1 MLGFGLRDFLT
12 KRSAGIDIF
21 GALRTRDTGLPP
33 FGNTVQAI
41 PFSQFFSD
49 SEGVTDMAAVA
60 GSLVDPIFFEIRPDT
75 DRDRYIKTIQF
86 TIVDQNATLTQ
97 FGNIGALANG
107 TLFEWDRLGETVLLA
122 TMISNYD
129 HVRLAGG
136 QPAFGDGTAAFRA
149 SNVLGTSEAYI
160 PMVDFQLIFGLPW
173 GIRLAAGSDE
183 VLRIAVRDDV
193 TGVDGY
199 DCIARGF
206 EIEPE
211 TAQSGLGM

>member
-41 PFSQFFSD
+41 PFSEFFSD
-49 SEGVTDMAAVA
+49 LNGVTDMRVVATVAA
-60 GSLVDPIFFEIRPDT
+60 PEFFEIRPDT
-75 DRDRYIKTIQF
+75 DRDRYIKTVAFSIA
-86 TIVDQNATLTQ
+86 DQNASLSQ
-97 FGNIGALANG
+97 FGNIGALTDG
-107 TLFEWDRLGETVLLA
+107 VLFEWDRLGETVLLA
-122 TMISNYD
+122 DMVSNYD
-129 HVRLAGG
+129 HVRLGG
-136 QPAFGDGTAAFRA
+136 GDPAFGDGTAAFRA
-149 SNVLGTSEAYI
+149 SNVVGISEAYI
-160 PMVDFQLIFGLPW
+160 PVLDFQRMFGLPW

-183 VLRIAVRDDV
+183 VLRITVRDD
-193 TGVDGY
+193 TSGVDGY

-211 TAQSGLGM
+211 VAQAGLRT

>member
-1 MLGFGLRDFLT
+1 MLGIAIRDPLT
-12 KRSAGIDIF
+12 KRGAGVDIF
-21 GALRTRDTGLPP
+21 GAVRTRDTGLPP

-41 PFSQFFSD
+41 PFNAFFSD
-49 SEGVTDMAAVA
+49 EAGSTDMQVAA
-60 GSLVDPIFFEIRPDT
+60 SLVDPVFFEIRPDT
-75 DRDRYIKTIQF
+75 DRDRYIKTVQF

-97 FGNIGALANG
+97 FGNIGALPNG

-122 TMISNYD
+122 SMVSNYD

-136 QPAFGDGTAAFRA
+136 QPSFGDGTAAFRA

-160 PMVDFQLIFGLPW
+160 PMLDFQLIFGLPW

-183 VLRIAVRDDV
+183 VLRITVRDDT

-199 DCIARGF
+199 DCVARGF

-211 TAQSGLGM
+211 EAQAGLGM

>member
-41 PFSQFFSD
+41 PFNEFFSD
-49 SEGVTDMAAVA
+49 LNGVTDMRVD
-60 GSLVDPIFFEIRPDT
+60 GSVTPEFFEIRPDT
-75 DRDRYIKTIQF
+75 TRDRYIKTVQF

-97 FGNIGALANG
+97 FGNIGNLANG
-107 TLFEWDRLGETVLLA
+107 TLFEWDRLGETVELA

-160 PMVDFQLIFGLPW
+160 PLLDFQLIFGLPW

-183 VLRIAVRDDV
+183 VLRITVRDDT

-199 DCIARGF
+199 DALARGF

-211 TAQSGLGM
+211 VAQAGLRT

>member
-41 PFSQFFSD
+41 PFSEFFSD
-49 SEGVTDMAAVA
+49 VDGVTDMRVV
-60 GSLVDPIFFEIRPDT
+60 GTLVDPFFFEIRPDA
-75 DRDRYIKTIQF
+75 DRDRYIKTIAF
-86 TIVDQNATLTQ
+86 SIADQNATLSQ
-97 FGNIGALANG
+97 FGNIGALTDG
-107 TLFEWDRLGETVLLA
+107 VLFEWDRLGETVLLA
-122 TMISNYD
+122 DMISNYD
-129 HVRLAGG
+129 HVRLSGG
-136 QPAFGDGTAAFRA
+136 DPAFGDGTAAFRA
-149 SNVLGTSEAYI
+149 SNVVGISEAYI
-160 PMVDFQLIFGLPW
+160 PVLDFQRMFGLPW

-183 VLRIAVRDDV
+183 VLRITVRDD
-193 TGVDGY
+193 TSGVDAY

-211 TAQSGLGM
+211 EAQMGLGT

>member
-1 MLGFGLRDFLT
+1 MLGISIRDALT
-12 KRSAGIDIF
+12 KRAAGVDIF

-41 PFSQFFSD
+41 PFSGFFSD
-49 SEGVTDMAAVA
+49 GADPPVTDMRVDGSVTPVA
-60 GSLVDPIFFEIRPDT
+60 FEIRPDT
-75 DRDRYIKTIQF
+75 DRDRYIKTVQF

-97 FGNIGALANG
+97 FGNIGALSVG
-107 TLFEWDRLGETVLLA
+107 VLFEWDRLGETVLLA
-122 TMISNYD
+122 DMISNYD

-136 QPAFGDGTAAFRA
+136 DPPFGDGTASFRA

-160 PMVDFQLIFGLPW
+160 PIVDFQRIFGLPW

-183 VLRIAVRDDV
+183 VLRITVRDDT

-199 DCIARGF
+199 DALARGF

-211 TAQSGLGM
+211 EAQSGLGM

>member
-1 MLGFGLRDFLT
+1 MLGIAIRDPLT
-12 KRSAGIDIF
+12 KRGAGVDIF
-21 GALRTRDTGLPP
+21 GAVRTRDTGLPP

-41 PFSQFFSD
+41 PFNEFFSD
-49 SEGVTDMAAVA
+49 VDGVTDMRVD
-60 GSLVDPIFFEIRPDT
+60 GSVTEVLFEIRPDT
-75 DRDRYIKTIQF
+75 DRDRYIKTVQF

-97 FGNIGALANG
+97 FGNIGNLPNG
-107 TLFEWDRLGETVLLA
+107 TLFEWDRLGETVLLS

-136 QPAFGDGTAAFRA
+136 QPSFGDGTAAFRA
-149 SNVLGTSEAYI
+149 SNVLGTSEAYL

-183 VLRIAVRDDV
+183 VLRITVRDDV

-199 DCIARGF
+199 DCLARGF

-211 TAQSGLGM
+211 EAQAGLGM

>member
-41 PFSQFFSD
+41 PFQGFFSD
-49 SEGVTDMAAVA
+49 QAGLTDMRVV
-60 GSLVDPIFFEIRPDT
+60 GSLADPVFFEIRPDT
-75 DRDRYIKTIQF
+75 DRDRYIKTVQF
-86 TIVDQNATLTQ
+86 TIVDAQATLNR
-97 FGNIGALANG
+97 FGFITALVNG
-107 TLFEWDRLGETVLLA
+107 VLFEWDRLGETVELA
-122 TMISNYD
+122 VMRTNYD

-136 QPAFGDGTAAFRA
+136 QPAFGTGTNAFQA
-149 SNVLGTSEAYI
+149 SNVISTSEAYL
-160 PMVDFQLIFGLPW
+160 PMLDFQLVFGLPW

-183 VLRIAVRDDV
+183 VLRITVRDD
-193 TGVDGY
+193 TTAVDGY
-199 DCIARGF
+199 DALARGF

-211 TAQSGLGM
+211 EAQMGLGT

>member
-41 PFSQFFSD
+41 PFQGFFSD
-49 SEGVTDMAAVA
+49 VNGVTDMRVD
-60 GSLVDPIFFEIRPDT
+60 GSVDPQFFEIRPDT
-75 DRDRYIKTIQF
+75 DRDRYIKTVQI
-86 TIVDQNATLTQ
+86 TIVDAQATLNR
-97 FGNIGALANG
+97 FGFITALTNG
-107 TLFEWDRLGETVLLA
+107 TLFEWDRLGETVELA
-122 TMISNYD
+122 VMRTNYD

-136 QPAFGDGTAAFRA
+136 QPAFGTGTSAFQA
-149 SNVLGTSEAYI
+149 SNVISTSEAYL

-183 VLRIAVRDDV
+183 VLRLTVRDD
-193 TGVDGY
+193 TQAVDGY
-199 DCIARGF
+199 DALARGF

-211 TAQSGLGM
+211 EAQMGLGT

>member
-41 PFSQFFSD
+41 PFNEFFSD
-49 SEGVTDMAAVA
+49 LDGVTDMRVD
-60 GSLVDPIFFEIRPDT
+60 GSVDPMFFEIRPDT
-75 DRDRYIKTIQF
+75 DRDRYIKTVQF

-97 FGNIGALANG
+97 FGNIGNLANG
-107 TLFEWDRLGETVLLA
+107 TLFEWDRLGETVLLS

-136 QPAFGDGTAAFRA
+136 QPSFGDGTAAFRA
-149 SNVLGTSEAYI
+149 SNVLGTSEAYL
-160 PMVDFQLIFGLPW
+160 PMLDFQLIFGLPW

-183 VLRIAVRDDV
+183 VLRITVRDDT

-199 DCIARGF
+199 DALARGF

>member
-41 PFSQFFSD
+41 PFNGFFSD
-49 SEGVTDMAAVA
+49 VDGVTDMRVD
-60 GSLVDPIFFEIRPDT
+60 GSVNPVFFEIRPDT
-75 DRDRYIKTIQF
+75 DRDRYIKTVQF

-97 FGNIGALANG
+97 FGNIGNLTNG
-107 TLFEWDRLGETVLLA
+107 TLFEWDRLGETVELA
-122 TMISNYD
+122 VMISNYD

-160 PMVDFQLIFGLPW
+160 PMLDFQLVFGLPW

-183 VLRIAVRDDV
+183 VLRITVRDD
-193 TGVDGY
+193 TTAVDGY
-199 DCIARGF
+199 DALARGF

-211 TAQSGLGM
+211 EAQMGLGT

>member
-41 PFSQFFSD
+41 PFNEFFSD
-49 SEGVTDMAAVA
+49 LDGVTDMRVD
-60 GSLVDPIFFEIRPDT
+60 GSVTPEFFEIRPDT
-75 DRDRYIKTIQF
+75 NRDRYIKTVQF

-97 FGNIGALANG
+97 FGNIGNLTNG
-107 TLFEWDRLGETVLLA
+107 TLFEWDRLGETVELA

-160 PMVDFQLIFGLPW
+160 PLLDFQLIFGLPW

-183 VLRIAVRDDV
+183 VLRITVRDDT

-199 DCIARGF
+199 DALARGF

-211 TAQSGLGM
+211 VAQAGLRT

>member
-12 KRSAGIDIF
+12 KRSAGIDVF

-41 PFSQFFSD
+41 PFNEFFSD
-49 SEGVTDMAAVA
+49 LNGVTDMRVD
-60 GSLVDPIFFEIRPDT
+60 GSVVPEFFEIRPDT
-75 DRDRYIKTIQF
+75 DRDRYIKTVQF

-97 FGNIGALANG
+97 FGNIGNLANG
-107 TLFEWDRLGETVLLA
+107 TLFEWDRLGETVELA

-160 PMVDFQLIFGLPW
+160 PLLDFQLIFGLPW

-183 VLRIAVRDDV
+183 VLRITVRDD
-193 TGVDGY
+193 TQGVDGY
-199 DCIARGF
+199 DALARGF

-211 TAQSGLGM
+211 EAQAGLGM

>member
-41 PFSQFFSD
+41 PFSEFFTD
-49 SEGVTDMAAVA
+49 EGGSSNMAIVGTLA
-60 GSLVDPIFFEIRPDT
+60 DPVFFEIRPDT
-75 DRDRYIKTIQF
+75 DRDRYIKTVAFSIA
-86 TIVDQNATLTQ
+86 DQNATLSQ
-97 FGNIGALANG
+97 FGNIGALTDG
-107 TLFEWDRLGETVLLA
+107 VLFEWDRQGETVLLA
-122 TMISNYD
+122 DMVSNYD

-136 QPAFGDGTAAFRA
+136 EPPFGDGTAAFRGG
-149 SNVLGTSEAYI
+149 NVVGISEGYL
-160 PMVDFQLIFGLPW
+160 PVLDFQKMFGLPW

-183 VLRIAVRDDV
+183 VLRLTVRDD
-193 TGVDGY
+193 TSGVDGY

-211 TAQSGLGM
+211 VAQAGLGM

>member
-1 MLGFGLRDFLT
+1 MGLDSVIRDPLS
-12 KRSAGIDIF
+12 KRGANVDIF
-21 GALRTRDTGLPP
+21 GAVRTRDTGLPP

-41 PFSQFFSD
+41 PFSMFFAD
-49 SEGVTDMAAVA
+49 GDGNTDMRVA
-60 GSLVDPIFFEIRPDT
+60 GSVAGPLDFDIVADSN
-75 DRDRYIKTIQF
+75 RDRYIKTVQF

-97 FGNIGALANG
+97 FGNIGDLNDPI
-107 TLFEWDRLGETVLLA
+107 LFEWDKAGETVLLA
-122 TMISNYD
+122 SMISNYD

-136 QPAFGDGTAAFRA
+136 QPAFGTGTAAFLA
-149 SNVLGTSEAYI
+149 QNVLGNSEAYL

-183 VLRIAVRDDV
+183 TLRIIIQDDL

-199 DCIARGF
+199 DALARGF

-211 TAQSGLGM
+211 IAQQGLRM

>member
-41 PFSQFFSD
+41 PFNEFFSD
-49 SEGVTDMAAVA
+49 LNGVTDMRVD
-60 GSLVDPIFFEIRPDT
+60 GSVDPQFFEIRPDT
-75 DRDRYIKTIQF
+75 DRDRYIKTVQI
-86 TIVDQNATLTQ
+86 TIVDAQATLNR
-97 FGNIGALANG
+97 FGFITALTNG
-107 TLFEWDRLGETVLLA
+107 TLFEWDRLGETVELA
-122 TMISNYD
+122 VMRTNYD

-136 QPAFGDGTAAFRA
+136 QPAFGTGTSAFQA
-149 SNVLGTSEAYI
+149 SNVISTSEAYL
-160 PMVDFQLIFGLPW
+160 PLLDFQLVFGLPW

-183 VLRIAVRDDV
+183 VLRITVRDD
-193 TGVDGY
+193 TTAVDGY
-199 DCIARGF
+199 DALARGF

-211 TAQSGLGM
+211 VAQAGLRV

>member
-1 MLGFGLRDFLT
+1 MLGIGIRDFLT
-12 KRSAGIDIF
+12 KRSAGVDIF

-41 PFSQFFSD
+41 PFNEFFSD
-49 SEGVTDMAAVA
+49 LDGVTDMRVD
-60 GSLVDPIFFEIRPDT
+60 GSVIPEFFEIRPDT

-97 FGNIGALANG
+97 FGNIGNLTNG
-107 TLFEWDRLGETVLLA
+107 TLFEWDRLGETVELA

-136 QPAFGDGTAAFRA
+136 QPAFGDGTASFRA

-160 PMVDFQLIFGLPW
+160 PLLDFQLIFGLPW

-183 VLRIAVRDDV
+183 VLRITVRDDV

-199 DCIARGF
+199 DCLARGL

-211 TAQSGLGM
+211 QAQAGLGM

>member
-41 PFSQFFSD
+41 PFNGFFSD
-49 SEGVTDMAAVA
+49 VDGVTDMRVD
-60 GSLVDPIFFEIRPDT
+60 GSVNPVFFEIRPDT
-75 DRDRYIKTIQF
+75 DRDRYIKTVQF

-97 FGNIGALANG
+97 FGNIGNLTNG
-107 TLFEWDRLGETVLLA
+107 TLFEWDRLGETVELA
-122 TMISNYD
+122 VMISNYD

-160 PMVDFQLIFGLPW
+160 PMLDFQLVFGLPW

-183 VLRIAVRDDV
+183 VLRITIRDD
-193 TGVDGY
+193 TQGVDGY
-199 DCIARGF
+199 DALARGF

-211 TAQSGLGM
+211 EAQMGLGT